1 MKGDLKAQALGIID
15 LQNALSTR
23 LSDFRMKE
31 IKSRIEFEKAK
42 IALSDLTRHK
52 TIELS
57 HLPQIAGA
65 VDPKTGK
72 PNKEFSEFLLDE
84 EMRNDT
90 EFRAQ
95 LVYFYN
101 AQESYFEA
109 QNNMLDVAEQLSVA
123 KSQARLLGALMILV
137 SDDDELARTAGG
149 TD

>member
-1 MKGDLKAQALGIID
+1 MKSDLKSQALGIID
-15 LQNALSTR
+15 LQNTLSTR
-23 LSDFRMKE
+23 LSAMRHSE
-31 IKSRIEFEKAK
+31 IRSRIDFEKAK
-42 IALSDLTRHK
+42 IALSDLTRRK

-65 VDPKTGK
+65 TDPKTGK

-84 EMRNDT
+84 EMRADT

-109 QNNMLDVAEQLSVA
+109 QSNMLDVAERLSVA
-123 KSQARLLGALMILV
+123 KSQARLLGAIMMLV
-137 SDDDELARTAGG
+137 SEDDELARTVGG